1 VDTLKVSKGEKV
13 MNMAYLA
20 EFIGTCFLILLGDGV
35 VANVVL
41 KGTKGNNGGWIVIT
55 VGWATAVLVPALMFG
70 AASGAHFNPALT
82 LALAVA
88 GKFPGADV
96 AGYIIAQFLGAMV
109 GAFLVWLMYKNH
121 FDESDPGSQLG
132 VFSTGPA
139 IRNNVLNLISEIIG
153 TFVLLFCLTSGVAQA
168 SDGGLGALGT
178 WRAWAVILTI
188 GISLGGTTGYAI
200 NPARDLGPR
209 IMHAIL
215 PMKGKGKSGWDYAW
229 IPVIGP
235 VIGAILG
242 ALASVAV
249 FG

>member
-1 VDTLKVSKGEKV
+1 MD
-13 MNMAYLA
+13 MALVG
-20 EFIGTCFLILLGDGV
+20 EFIGTAFLILLGDGV
-35 VANVVL
+35 VANVVG
-41 KGTKGNNGGWIVIT
+41 KGTKGNSSGWIVIT

-70 AASGAHFNPALT
+70 KMSGAHFNPALT
-82 LALAVA
+82 IALAAA
-88 GKFPGADV
+88 GKFDGNV
-96 AGYIIAQFLGAMV
+96 VGYIVAQFLGAMV
-109 GAFLVWLMYKNH
+109 GAFLVWLMYKDH
-121 FDESDPGSQLG
+121 LDQTDPGGQLG

-139 IRNNVLNLISEIIG
+139 IRNTGLNLISEIIG
-153 TFVLLFCLTSGVAQA
+153 TFVLLFALTSGIAQNGA
-168 SDGGLGALGT
+168 GGTGAFGV
-178 WRAWAVILTI
+178 WAVILTV

-215 PMKGKGKSGWDYAW
+215 PMKEKGSSDWGYAW

-235 VIGAILG
+235 VVGGLLG